1 MSTGNLDQKTR
12 KDNRNATQLSHLVG
26 CGHSLSGSTVP
37 EKEAVNWPTIYYTP
51 KSDPCPAMLNNWAL
65 DVDSLKSTG
74 CTWLRAPNQTGG

>member
-1 MSTGNLDQKTR
+1 MSSQGLSLVEESLVDTICGHWESRSEDR

-51 KSDPCPAMLNNWAL
+51 KSDPCPAMQ
-65 DVDSLKSTG
+65 DSGL
-74 CTWLRAPNQTGG
+74 